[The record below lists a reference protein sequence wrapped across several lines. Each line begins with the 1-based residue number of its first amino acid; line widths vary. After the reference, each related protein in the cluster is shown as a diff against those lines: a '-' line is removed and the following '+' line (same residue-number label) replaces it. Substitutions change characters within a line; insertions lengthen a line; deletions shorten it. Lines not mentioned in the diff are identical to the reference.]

1 MKASLAARTPLVYP
15 RLMLDQLLHDIS
27 WVPPLRSD
35 AATIVFNAFTLAGY
49 TPFFL
54 VLLPLGY
61 WLWDKALFTRLAL
74 LIGLVGLSNTF
85 LKELFMDPRPPIA
98 FALDGRV
105 GDSFGFPSGHA
116 QIAVAMWFYLA
127 MEVRR
132 PWAWAVAAVLAVG
145 VCFSRIYLGVHDVED
160 VLGGA
165 ALGLACI
172 YIFKSLERETMI
184 TEAHP
189 AAQLLG
195 LAVIAPIAWALW
207 PRAGQMP
214 EGMIALTAFLF
225 FWWLGR
231 LIEERWINYQRHGNW
246 AVAILATVA
255 GVAVVFVL
263 LKIVGDVAEAASLKS
278 IAQTLQMSVIALYVT
293 AIAPAL
299 FRLTRLGW

>member
-1 MKASLAARTPLVYP
+1 MDSF
-15 RLMLDQLLHDIS
+15 LHDIS
-27 WVPPLRSD
+27 WVLPLRSD
-35 AATIVFNAFTLAGY
+35 AATVVFNAFTLAGY

-105 GDSFGFPSGHA
+105 GESFGFPSGHA

-127 MEVRR
+127 MEIKRT
-132 PWAWAVAAVLAVG
+132 WAWIAAAIIASG

-160 VLGGA
+160 VLGGT
-165 ALGLACI
+165 LIGLACI
-172 YIFKSLERETMI
+172 VVFKGLERERMI

-207 PRAGQMP
+207 PRAGEMP
-214 EGMIALTAFLF
+214 EAMVALTAFLF

-246 AVAILATVA
+246 AVAIIAAVA
-255 GVAVVFVL
+255 GVAVLFVL
-263 LKIVGDVAEAASLKS
+263 LKLTGDAAAAAGAKSL
-278 IAQTLQMSVIALYVT
+278 AQTVQMSVIALYVT

>member
-1 MKASLAARTPLVYP
+1 MI
-15 RLMLDQLLHDIS
+15 DQLLHDIS
-27 WVPPLRSD
+27 WVVPFRSEP
-35 AATIVFNAFTLAGY
+35 ATLIFNAFTLAGY

-85 LKELFMDPRPPIA
+85 LKELFMDARPPIA
-98 FALDGRV
+98 LALDGRV

-127 MEVRR
+127 MEVKRT
-132 PWAWAVAAVLAVG
+132 WAWIAASVLAAG
-145 VCFSRIYLGVHDVED
+145 VCLSRIYLGVHDVED

-165 ALGLACI
+165 LIGLACI
-172 YIFKSLERETMI
+172 FIFKGLERERMI

-195 LAVIAPIAWALW
+195 LAVIAPVAWALW
-207 PRAGQMP
+207 PHAGAMP
-214 EGMIALTAFLF
+214 EAMFALTAFLF

-231 LIEERWINYQRHGNW
+231 LIEQRWVNYQRHGNW

-263 LKIVGDVAEAASLKS
+263 LKIVGDAAEAAGFKS
-278 IAQTLQMSVIALYVT
+278 FAQTVQMSVIALYVT

>member
-1 MKASLAARTPLVYP
+1 MESF
-15 RLMLDQLLHDIS
+15 LHDIS
-27 WVPPLRSD
+27 WVMPFRSD
-35 AATIVFNAFTLAGY
+35 TATAVFNAFTLAGY

-61 WLWDKALFTRLAL
+61 WLWDKAMFTRVAF

-105 GDSFGFPSGHA
+105 GESFGFPSGHA

-127 MEVRR
+127 MEIKRT
-132 PWAWAVAAVLAVG
+132 WAWIAAAIIAAG

-165 ALGLACI
+165 ALGAACI
-172 YIFKSLERETMI
+172 FIFKGLAQERLI
-184 TEAHP
+184 TGAHP

-195 LAVIAPIAWALW
+195 LAAIAPVAWVLW

-214 EGMIALTAFLF
+214 EGMLALTAFLI
-225 FWWLGR
+225 FWWIGR

-246 AVAILATVA
+246 AVAIIAAVA
-255 GVAVVFVL
+255 GVAVLFVL
-263 LKIVGDVAEAASLKS
+263 LKLSGDVATAAGAKAF
-278 IAQTLQMSVIALYVT
+278 AQTLQMSVIALYVT

>member
-1 MKASLAARTPLVYP
+1 MVSF
-15 RLMLDQLLHDIS
+15 LHDIS
-27 WVPPLRSD
+27 WVLPFRSD
-35 AATIVFNAFTLAGY
+35 AATLVFNAFTLAGY

-85 LKELFMDPRPPIA
+85 LKELFMDPRPPLA

-127 MEVRR
+127 MEIKRT
-132 PWAWAVAAVLAVG
+132 WAWIAAAIIAAG
-145 VCFSRIYLGVHDVED
+145 VCLSRLYLGVHDVED

-165 ALGLACI
+165 ALGVVCI
-172 YIFKSLERETMI
+172 FIFKSLTRERLI
-184 TEAHP
+184 VEAHP
-189 AAQLLG
+189 AAQLVG
-195 LAVIAPIAWALW
+195 LAAIAPVAWALW
-207 PRAGQMP
+207 PRAGEMP
-214 EGMIALTAFLF
+214 EAMLALTAFLF
-225 FWWLGR
+225 FWWTGR

-246 AVAILATVA
+246 ALAIVATVL
-255 GVAVVFVL
+255 GVAALFAL
-263 LKIVGDVAEAASLKS
+263 LKFAGDGAAAVGLKAF
-278 IAQTLQMSVIALYVT
+278 AQTVQMGLIALYIT

>member
-1 MKASLAARTPLVYP
+1 
-15 RLMLDQLLHDIS
+15 MLYAGTMDTFLHDIS
-27 WVPPLRSD
+27 WVLPLRSE
-35 AATIVFNAFTLAGY
+35 AATLVFNAFTLLGY

-85 LKELFMDPRPPIA
+85 LKELFIDPRPPLA

-105 GDSFGFPSGHA
+105 GESFGFPSGHA
-116 QIAVAMWFYLA
+116 QIAIAMWFYLA
-127 MEVRR
+127 MEIKRT
-132 PWAWAVAAVLAVG
+132 WAWIAASVIAAG

-165 ALGLACI
+165 ALGAACLF
-172 YIFKSLERETMI
+172 IFKGLAQERMI

-195 LAVIAPIAWALW
+195 LAVIAPLAWALW
-207 PRAGQMP
+207 PRGEALP
-214 EGMIALTAFLF
+214 AAMIALTAFLF
-225 FWWLGR
+225 FWWAGR

-246 AVAILATVA
+246 AVAIIGTVA
-255 GVAVVFVL
+255 GLALLFVL
-263 LKIVGDVAEAASLKS
+263 MKVTGDVAEAAGAKTY
-278 IAQTLQMSVIALYVT
+278 AQAFQMGMIALYVT

-299 FRLTRLGW
+299 LRLTRLGW

>member
-1 MKASLAARTPLVYP
+1 MDTF
-15 RLMLDQLLHDIS
+15 LHDIT
-27 WVPPLRSD
+27 WVLPLRSD
-35 AATIVFNAFTLAGY
+35 AATLVFNVFTFAGY

-85 LKELFMDPRPPIA
+85 LKELFMDPRP
-98 FALDGRV
+98 ALALAIDGRV

-127 MEVRR
+127 MEVKRT
-132 PWAWAVAAVLAVG
+132 WAWIAAAIIAAG

-165 ALGLACI
+165 ALGAACI
-172 YIFKSLERETMI
+172 FIFKGLEREPWI

-195 LAVIAPIAWALW
+195 LAAIAPVAWVLW
-207 PRAGQMP
+207 PRPGEMP
-214 EGMIALTAFLF
+214 MAMLALAAFLF
-225 FWWLGR
+225 FWWVGR

-246 AVAILATVA
+246 AVAIVATVA
-255 GVAVVFVL
+255 GVALVFVL
-263 LKIVGDVAEAASLKS
+263 LKLVGDTAETAGLKS
-278 IAQTLQMSVIALYVT
+278 IAQTLQMGIIALYVT

>member
-1 MKASLAARTPLVYP
+1 MESF
-15 RLMLDQLLHDIS
+15 LHDIS
-27 WVPPLRSD
+27 WVLPLRSD
-35 AATIVFNAFTLAGY
+35 AATVVFNAFTLAGY

-105 GDSFGFPSGHA
+105 GESFGFPSGHA
-116 QIAVAMWFYLA
+116 QIAVATWFYLA
-127 MEVRR
+127 MEIKRT
-132 PWAWAVAAVLAVG
+132 WAWITAAIIASG

-160 VLGGA
+160 MLGGA
-165 ALGLACI
+165 LIGLACI
-172 YIFKSLERETMI
+172 FIFKGLERERLI

-214 EGMIALTAFLF
+214 EAMLALTAFLF
-225 FWWLGR
+225 FWWVGR

-246 AVAILATVA
+246 AVAIIAAVA
-255 GVAVVFVL
+255 GVAVLFVL
-263 LKIVGDVAEAASLKS
+263 LKLTGDAATAAGAKS
-278 IAQTLQMSVIALYVT
+278 FAQTVQMSVIALYVT

>member
-1 MKASLAARTPLVYP
+1 MESF
-15 RLMLDQLLHDIS
+15 LHDIS
-27 WVPPLRSD
+27 WVLPLRSD
-35 AATIVFNAFTLAGY
+35 TATVVFNAFTLAGY

-54 VLLPLGY
+54 VLLPLGL

-85 LKELFMDPRPPIA
+85 LKELFMDPRPPNA

-105 GDSFGFPSGHA
+105 GESFGFPSGHA

-127 MEVRR
+127 MEIKRT
-132 PWAWAVAAVLAVG
+132 WAWIAAAIIASG

-165 ALGLACI
+165 LIGLACI
-172 YIFKSLERETMI
+172 FIFKGLEHERMI

-214 EGMIALTAFLF
+214 EAMLALTAFLF
-225 FWWLGR
+225 FWWVGR
-231 LIEERWINYQRHGNW
+231 LIEERWVNYQRHGNW
-246 AVAILATVA
+246 AVAIIASVA
-255 GVAVVFVL
+255 GVAVLFVL
-263 LKIVGDVAEAASLKS
+263 LKLTGDAAAAAGAKS
-278 IAQTLQMSVIALYVT
+278 FAQAVQMSVIALYVT

>member
-1 MKASLAARTPLVYP
+1 MDSF
-15 RLMLDQLLHDIS
+15 LHDIS
-27 WVPPLRSD
+27 WVLPLRSD
-35 AATIVFNAFTLAGY
+35 AATVVFNAFTLAGY

-105 GDSFGFPSGHA
+105 GESFGFPSGHA

-127 MEVRR
+127 MEIKRT
-132 PWAWAVAAVLAVG
+132 WAWIAAAIIASG

-160 VLGGA
+160 VLGGT
-165 ALGLACI
+165 LIGLACI
-172 YIFKSLERETMI
+172 VVFKGLERERMI

-207 PRAGQMP
+207 PRAGEMP
-214 EGMIALTAFLF
+214 EAMVALTAFLF
-225 FWWLGR
+225 FWCVGR

-246 AVAILATVA
+246 AVAIIATVA
-255 GVAVVFVL
+255 GVAVLFVI
-263 LKIVGDVAEAASLKS
+263 LKLTGDAATAAGAKS
-278 IAQTLQMSVIALYVT
+278 FAQTVQMSVIALYVT

>member
-1 MKASLAARTPLVYP
+1 MDS
-15 RLMLDQLLHDIS
+15 LLHDIS
-27 WVPPLRSD
+27 WVLPLRSD
-35 AATIVFNAFTLAGY
+35 AATLVFNAFTLAGY

-85 LKELFMDPRPPIA
+85 LKELFMDPRPPLA

-127 MEVRR
+127 MEIKRT
-132 PWAWAVAAVLAVG
+132 WAWIAAAIIAAG
-145 VCFSRIYLGVHDVED
+145 VCFSRLYLGVHDVED

-165 ALGLACI
+165 ALGAACI
-172 YIFKSLERETMI
+172 FIFKGLTRERLI
-184 TEAHP
+184 VEAHP
-189 AAQLLG
+189 AAQLVG
-195 LAVIAPIAWALW
+195 LAAIAPVAWALW
-207 PRAGQMP
+207 PRAGEMP
-214 EGMIALTAFLF
+214 EGMLALTAFLF
-225 FWWLGR
+225 FWWTGR

-246 AVAILATVA
+246 ALAIVATVL
-255 GVAVVFVL
+255 GVAALFAL
-263 LKIVGDVAEAASLKS
+263 LKVVGDGAAATGLKAF
-278 IAQTLQMSVIALYVT
+278 AQTLQMGSVALYIT

>member
-1 MKASLAARTPLVYP
+1 MDSF
-15 RLMLDQLLHDIS
+15 LHDIS
-27 WVPPLRSD
+27 WILPFRSD
-35 AATIVFNAFTLAGY
+35 AATLVFNAFTLAGY

-105 GDSFGFPSGHA
+105 GESFGFPSGHA

-127 MEVRR
+127 TEIKRTWGWVT
-132 PWAWAVAAVLAVG
+132 AAVIAAG
-145 VCFSRIYLGVHDVED
+145 VCLSRLYLGVHDVED

-165 ALGLACI
+165 ALGVACI
-172 YIFKSLERETMI
+172 FIFKGLERERLI

-195 LAVIAPIAWALW
+195 LAVIAPVAWALW

-214 EGMIALTAFLF
+214 EGMIALTAFLS
-225 FWWLGR
+225 FWWAGR

-246 AVAILATVA
+246 AVAALATVA
-255 GVAVVFVL
+255 GVAIVFVL
-263 LKIVGDVAEAASLKS
+263 LKLVGDVAEAAGLKAY
-278 IAQTLQMSVIALYVT
+278 AQTVQMSVIALYVT

>member
-1 MKASLAARTPLVYP
+1 MDTF
-15 RLMLDQLLHDIS
+15 LHDIT
-27 WVPPLRSD
+27 WVLPLRSD
-35 AATIVFNAFTLAGY
+35 AATLVFNVFTFAGY

-85 LKELFMDPRPPIA
+85 LKELFMDPRP
-98 FALDGRV
+98 ALALAIDGRV

-127 MEVRR
+127 MAVNRT
-132 PWAWAVAAVLAVG
+132 WAWVAAAIIAAG

-165 ALGLACI
+165 LLGLACLF
-172 YIFKSLERETMI
+172 IFKGLEREPLL

-189 AAQLLG
+189 AAQLLA
-195 LAVIAPIAWALW
+195 LALIAPVAWVLW
-207 PRAGQMP
+207 PHGHAMP
-214 EGMIALTAFLF
+214 AGMIALTAFLF
-225 FWWLGR
+225 FWWAGR

-246 AVAILATVA
+246 AVAIIAAVA
-255 GVAVVFVL
+255 GVAVLFVL
-263 LKIVGDVAEAASLKS
+263 LKLAGDTAEAAGFKS
-278 IAQTLQMSVIALYVT
+278 HAQTVQMGAIALYVT

>member
-1 MKASLAARTPLVYP
+1 MDSF
-15 RLMLDQLLHDIS
+15 LHDIS
-27 WVPPLRSD
+27 WVVPFRSD
-35 AATIVFNAFTLAGY
+35 AATLVFNAFTLAGY

-74 LIGLVGLSNTF
+74 LIGFVGLSNTF
-85 LKELFMDPRPPIA
+85 LKELFMDPRPPLA
-98 FALDGRV
+98 LALDGRV

-127 MEVRR
+127 IEVKRG
-132 PWAWAVAAVLAVG
+132 WAWIAAAIIAAG

-165 ALGLACI
+165 VLGAACI
-172 YIFKSLERETMI
+172 FVFKGLEREPWI
-184 TEAHP
+184 AEAPP

-195 LAVIAPIAWALW
+195 LAAIAPVAWVLW
-207 PRAGQMP
+207 PPPGEMP
-214 EGMIALTAFLF
+214 MAMLALTAFLF
-225 FWWLGR
+225 FWWVGR

-246 AVAILATVA
+246 AVAIVAAVA
-255 GVAVVFVL
+255 GVALVFVL
-263 LKIVGDVAEAASLKS
+263 LKIVGDTAEAAGLKS
-278 IAQTLQMSVIALYVT
+278 IAQTLQMALVALYVT

-299 FRLTRLGW
+299 FRITRLGW